1 MEDAVIKKWS
11 KLIEATVN
19 YYVHSL
25 PTGISDS
32 EWDELERRAVTEDGF
47 YVRDYVFAN
56 YLKGTKTKNERIEKI
71 KKIKVT
77 GSMISAIVD
86 FEKAYGSEIYCD
98 LKYDGSSLAI
108 YLDSSTGIP
117 RRVVG
122 VGNLSLDDYGVD
134 HTWKLLDFLPKK
146 FPKGIAA
153 IQAEALVDL
162 DRITDDPERARQKS
176 NGLINSKYCDSEVKN
191 FLTIRAYRYYTDDSN
206 EGKYIDTLDYR
217 DVLNSFDSVLSPID
231 GHVMFAPAQVWKVSE
246 LLNLDPSFC
255 NNYKTRTNTG
265 YFLNDGWVLYDSKG
279 KCINALKFSGAGES
293 SEVIKTKVKSI
304 QWNNQSVKGKD
315 SWSANVIIDPVVIK
329 GCTIKK
335 PSAGSVSNLVKNN
348 ITPGAEVSIILANS
362 TIPMV
367 SKCFSGGNGVY
378 SWPVCSCGYR
388 MSEKDVYGSLL
399 KCGNP
404 NCTDR
409 YNRMKSYVDSLNNVQ
424 DEINL
429 NKLLVIDRFKWEN
442 TDIDIKQLLHF
453 VEIDNFE
460 DYKNYLLSFL
470 STSLQKN
477 NLILVSFPSFR
488 VLRERWLVNINQI

>member
-1 MEDAVIKKWS
+1 
-11 KLIEATVN
+11 
-19 YYVHSL
+19 
-25 PTGISDS
+25 
-32 EWDELERRAVTEDGF
+32 
-47 YVRDYVFAN
+47 
-56 YLKGTKTKNERIEKI
+56 
-71 KKIKVT
+71 
-77 GSMISAIVD
+77 
-86 FEKAYGSEIYCD
+86 
-98 LKYDGSSLAI
+98 
-108 YLDSSTGIP
+108 
-117 RRVVG
+117 
-122 VGNLSLDDYGVD
+122 
-134 HTWKLLDFLPKK
+134 
-146 FPKGIAA
+146 
-153 IQAEALVDL
+153 
-162 DRITDDPERARQKS
+162 
-176 NGLINSKYCDSEVKN
+176 
-191 FLTIRAYRYYTDDSN
+191 
-206 EGKYIDTLDYR
+206 
-217 DVLNSFDSVLSPID
+217 
-231 GHVMFAPAQVWKVSE
+231 
-246 LLNLDPSFC
+246 
-255 NNYKTRTNTG
+255 
-265 YFLNDGWVLYDSKG
+265 
-279 KCINALKFSGAGES
+279 LKFSGAGES

-378 SWPVCSCGYR
+378 SWPACSCGYR